1 MIIQTITFN
10 GIFGRY
16 RGWHTFQKIADNNN
30 NAIEYIHNG
39 KDGLTKEEVNK
50 IYKELKSCGKD
61 TEFKHETLNITIDD
75 YIKRLDDSIDK
86 YYMYIDNG
94 RQYDEACAHN
104 AHLYKKIEQYEALK
118 AKGVE

>member
-10 GIFGRY
+10 GIFGRW
-16 RGWHTFQKIADNNN
+16 RGWHTFKKIADNDN

-39 KDGLTKEEVNK
+39 TDGLTKEEVDK
-50 IYKELKSCGKD
+50 IYRELKKCGRD
-61 TEFKHETLNITIDD
+61 TEFKHETKSVTIDE
-75 YIKRLDDSIDK
+75 YIQMLDNSIDK

-94 RQYDEACAHN
+94 KQYDEACAHN